1 MIRAKAQIKGRG
13 ILEEKVLA
21 LLHKAGWFKG
31 RKVDISK
38 YVAALINEEYIV
50 FKRAFDFLEEYG
62 DLVIR
67 FERSGSYVTFT
78 INPIDAASSIF
89 REVSENYER
98 YCGESLVIIGEIPTM
113 EMTWYISSSG
123 KFYGGY
129 DDFLICLG
137 DDFYRA
143 LYNIVSG
150 AELEVILVE
159 EG

>member
-1 MIRAKAQIKGRG
+1 MIRAKALIKGRG
-13 ILEEKVLA
+13 ILEEKVLV
-21 LLHKAGWFKG
+21 LLQKAGWFKG

-38 YVAALINEEYIV
+38 YVSALINEEYIV

-62 DLVIR
+62 DLVIQ
-67 FERSGSYVTFT
+67 FERSDSYVALT
-78 INPIDAASSIF
+78 INPIDAVSSIF

-98 YCGESLVIIGEIPTM
+98 YCGESFVIIGDIPKM
-113 EMTWYISSSG
+113 EMTWYISTSG

-137 DDFYRA
+137 DDFYHA

>member
-1 MIRAKAQIKGRG
+1 M
-13 ILEEKVLA
+13 EEKVLV
-21 LLHKAGWFKG
+21 LLQKAGWFKG

-38 YVAALINEEYIV
+38 YVSALINEEYIV

-62 DLVIR
+62 DLVIQ
-67 FERSGSYVTFT
+67 FERSDSYVALT
-78 INPIDAASSIF
+78 INPIDAVSSIF

-98 YCGESLVIIGEIPTM
+98 YCGESFVIIGDIPKM
-113 EMTWYISSSG
+113 EMTWYISTSG

-137 DDFYRA
+137 DDFYHA

>member
-1 MIRAKAQIKGRG
+1 M
-13 ILEEKVLA
+13 EEKVLA
-21 LLHKAGWFKG
+21 LLQKAGWFKG

-38 YVAALINEEYIV
+38 YIASLINGEYII
-50 FKRAFDFLEEYG
+50 FNRAADFLKEYG
-62 DLVIR
+62 DLIIQ
-67 FERSGSYVTFT
+67 FENPKRSDSYFTLT
-78 INPIDAASSIF
+78 INPIEAASSIF
-89 REVSENYER
+89 REVSKSYEK
-98 YCGESLVIIGEIPTM
+98 YCAESFVIIGEIPTM

-129 DDFLICLG
+129 DDSLISLG
-137 DDFYRA
+137 DDFYHA